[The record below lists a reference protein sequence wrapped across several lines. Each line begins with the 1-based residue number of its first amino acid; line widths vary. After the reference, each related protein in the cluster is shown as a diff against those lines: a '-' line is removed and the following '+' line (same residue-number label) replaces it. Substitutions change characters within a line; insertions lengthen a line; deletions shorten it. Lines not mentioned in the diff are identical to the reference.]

1 MRLPGALRALL
12 GLAGVLATG
21 VAAGQTAIA
30 IGGALRLDN
39 DEVWQRIV
47 DEAGGPGAHIAVF
60 ATAAGNPERSAAYI
74 AAALARR
81 GAVADVIPVA
91 PKLPNSDPAAGVS
104 DPALID
110 TVRRARGIFFSG
122 GSQEYIVDTLM
133 PGGQETPLLR
143 AVREVFAKGGVVA
156 GTSAGAAIMSRSMF
170 RDAPDNH
177 MVLKGVWREG
187 KEFDRGLGFVPPQLF
202 VDQHFLKRGRIG
214 RILPAMR
221 ALGYP
226 LGLGV
231 EENSAIVVKGD
242 QVEAIGGKGA
252 VLVDLREARSDARL
266 PAFNLQGVRLSY
278 LDHGDRLDL
287 GTGAITPSARKLAE
301 PRIDPAAP
309 DFKPYYRNE
318 PYYLDMLGDQTLLNV
333 MARLIESAAPELRGL
348 AFRARPRAEDPA
360 PSLGFE
366 FRLYKGPGTV
376 GWYYGG
382 QGSEEYTVLNVRL
395 DVLPVRVASPLFTPL
410 EPGADQ
416 GVTATKPPE
425 AATNTR

>member
-1 MRLPGALRALL
+1 MRLQRSAWRALALGALLAPAWAL
-12 GLAGVLATG
+12 
-21 VAAGQTAIA
+21 GQTAIA

-47 DEAGGPGAHIAVF
+47 DEAGGKGAHIAVF

-74 AAALARR
+74 AAALAHR
-81 GAVADVIPVA
+81 GAVADIIPVA
-91 PKLPNSDPAAGVS
+91 PKLPNVDLAARVA

-110 TVRRARGIFFSG
+110 TVRRAGGVFFSG

-133 PGGQETPLLR
+133 PGGRETPLLH

-242 QVEAIGGKGA
+242 HVEVIGGKGA
-252 VLVDLREARSDARL
+252 VLVDLREASVDARL
-266 PAFNLQGVRLSY
+266 PAFNVKGVSLSY
-278 LDHGDRLDL
+278 LDRGDRYDL
-287 GTGAITPSARKLAE
+287 RTGVVTPSSRKLAE
-301 PRIDPAAP
+301 PRIDPSAP
-309 DFKPYYRNE
+309 DFKPFYRTE
-318 PYYLDMLGDQTLLNV
+318 PYYLDMLGDQTLLNA

-376 GWYYGG
+376 GWYFGG
-382 QGSEEYTVLNVRL
+382 QGSEDYTVLNVRL
-395 DVLPVRVASPLFTPL
+395 DVHPVRVATPLFTPL
-410 EPGADQ
+410 EPASAD
-416 GVTATKPPE
+416 GV
-425 AATNTR
+425 AAAGQPQSAAKH

>member
-1 MRLPGALRALL
+1 MNWRRPVLALASLL
-12 GLAGVLATG
+12 ASGLAL
-21 VAAGQTAIA
+21 GQTAIA

-47 DEAGGPGAHIAVF
+47 DEAGGKGAHIAVF

-74 AAALARR
+74 AAALSRR

-91 PKLPNSDPAAGVS
+91 PKLPNVDLAARVS
-104 DPALID
+104 DPALIE
-110 TVRRARGIFFSG
+110 TVRRAGGVFFSG

-187 KEFDRGLGFVPPQLF
+187 KEYDRGLGFVPPQLF

-231 EENSAIVVKGD
+231 EENSAILVKGE
-242 QVEAIGGKGA
+242 QVEVLGGKGA
-252 VLVDLREARSDARL
+252 VLVDLREASTDARL
-266 PAFNLQGVRLSY
+266 PAFNLKGVSLSY
-278 LDHGDRLDL
+278 LDRGDRYDL
-287 GTGAITPSARKLAE
+287 RTGVVTPSARKLAE

-333 MARLIESAAPELRGL
+333 MSRLIESAAPELRGL

-382 QGSEEYTVLNVRL
+382 HGSEDYTVLNVRL
-395 DVLPVRVASPLFTPL
+395 DVHPVHVATPLFTPL
-410 EPGADQ
+410 EPSPNSA
-416 GVTATKPPE
+416 VTSAPSQ
-425 AATNTR
+425 AAAQP